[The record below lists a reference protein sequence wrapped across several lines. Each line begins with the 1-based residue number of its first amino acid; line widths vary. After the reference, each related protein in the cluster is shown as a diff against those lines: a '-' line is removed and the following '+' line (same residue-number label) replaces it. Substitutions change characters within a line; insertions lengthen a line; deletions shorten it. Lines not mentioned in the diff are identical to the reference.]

1 MRYERNK
8 KTISGRLHDEIIMMD
23 MEQGKYFSLNSTA
36 TAIWELLDKPLSAE
50 ELCDRLA
57 EEYEVEKEKCIEDV
71 NAILTE
77 MKALGLIKLTEE

>member
-77 MKALGLIKLTEE
+77 MKNLGLIKLTEE

>member
-1 MRYERNK
+1 
-8 KTISGRLHDEIIMMD
+8 MMD